1 MQNQIW
7 GRLLLR
13 ILTVIFL
20 GFASLPAFADNYVPV
35 KDESQFINLVGG
47 KLLRHRVYGIRLN
60 VLETGEIVG
69 SAVGRDIS
77 GTWRWQDGF
86 FCREMAWGERAIP
99 YNCQLVEIANDL
111 IRFTVDR
118 GAGDSAAFRLQ

>member
-1 MQNQIW
+1 M
-7 GRLLLR
+7 LR
-13 ILTVIFL
+13 FL
-20 GFASLPAFADNYVPV
+20 IVAWLGLAALPAAADNYVPV
-35 KDESQFINLVGG
+35 TDETQFKQLVDG
-47 KLLRHRVYGIRLN
+47 KLLRHRIYGIRLN
-60 VLETGEIVG
+60 VLDTGEIVG

-77 GTWRWQDGF
+77 GTWTWQDGF

-99 YNCQLVEIANDL
+99 YNCQLVEIDNDT